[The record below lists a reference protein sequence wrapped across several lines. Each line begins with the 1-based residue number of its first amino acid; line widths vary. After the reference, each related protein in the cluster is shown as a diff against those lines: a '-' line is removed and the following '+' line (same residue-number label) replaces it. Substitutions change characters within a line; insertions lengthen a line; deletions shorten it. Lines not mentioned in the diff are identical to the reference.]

1 MYRETIRKRDKTEK
15 NRPEEVQVI
24 KKEKKKETPDIQQCP
39 SNADVY
45 RFRL

>member
-1 MYRETIRKRDKTEK
+1 MYRETIRKRDKREK

-24 KKEKKKETPDIQQCP
+24 KRKNPDIQQCP